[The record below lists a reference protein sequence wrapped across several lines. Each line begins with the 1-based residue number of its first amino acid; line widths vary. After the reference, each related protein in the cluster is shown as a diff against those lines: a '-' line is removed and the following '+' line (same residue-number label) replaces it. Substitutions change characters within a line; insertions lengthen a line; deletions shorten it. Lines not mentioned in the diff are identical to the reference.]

1 MCNILI
7 FYYITIIMRKTEQIN
22 FCNIV
27 CSFYNHTLLF
37 LLNIITISFTQ
48 VITVLYNLKI
58 FIADDYH
65 DGKRVN

>member
-7 FYYITIIMRKTEQIN
+7 FYYLTIIMKKTEQTN
-22 FCNIV
+22 FFNIV

-37 LLNIITISFTQ
+37 LLNIIIISFMQ